1 MGILFAIIALFCWG
15 TGDFLIQKSSR
26 RKGVWFTIG
35 GIGAIGAVVLLP
47 FVYERI
53 IDIFTTKNHL
63 TLLVITSSVGLGV
76 SLLYFEALRRGK
88 ISALTPILAFEIPIT
103 VFLAAVV
110 IGEVLSIDQMILAGV
125 LMLGI
130 ILLAVHRFHRIRKI
144 HIEPGAFLAFFAMIG
159 LGIVNFLVGYT
170 ARQTDPLLIN
180 WFMAVFFGLT
190 GLVGMLWTEG
200 KSRFVEEI
208 KTNKQ
213 LVLTMGMFDTL
224 AWVAYAQATVYIPIA
239 IAASLSESY
248 IALAAI
254 LGLIFN
260 KEKLKPHQYVGL
272 VVIIIAATA
281 LASVTPG

>member
-35 GIGAIGAVVLLP
+35 SIGAIGATVLLP

-63 TLLVITSSVGLGV
+63 TLLLITSSIGLLV

-88 ISALTPILAFEIPIT
+88 ISALTPILAFEIPVT
-103 VFLAAVV
+103 AGLAMIVL
-110 IGEVLSIDQMILAGV
+110 GEVLTLDQMILAGA

-130 ILLAVHRFHRIRKI
+130 IMLAVHHFGHVRNI
-144 HIEPGAFLAFFAMIG
+144 HIEPGAFLAFFAMLG
-159 LGIVNFLVGYT
+159 LGIINFLVGYT
-170 ARQTDPLLIN
+170 SRQTDPLLVN

-190 GLVGMLWTEG
+190 GLIGMLATEG
-200 KSRFVEEI
+200 KTRFIQEI

-213 LVLTMGMFDTL
+213 LVLTMGMFDTM
-224 AWVAYAQATVYIPIA
+224 AWVAYAQATIHIPIA

-272 VVIIIAATA
+272 VIIIIAAAA
-281 LASVTPG
+281 LASVTPD

>member
-15 TGDFLIQKSSR
+15 TGDFFIQKAAR

-35 GIGAIGAVVLLP
+35 SIGVIGAIVLLP

-53 IDIFTTKNHL
+53 INIFTTKNHL
-63 TLLVITSSVGLGV
+63 ALLLITSSIGLLV

-88 ISALTPILAFEIPIT
+88 ISALTPILAFEIPVT
-103 VFLAAVV
+103 AVLAM
-110 IGEVLSIDQMILAGV
+110 IILDEILSLDQMILAAI

-130 ILLAVHRFHRIRKI
+130 ILLAVHHFGRIKNI
-144 HIEPGAFLAFFAMIG
+144 HIEPGAFLAFFAMLG
-159 LGIVNFLVGYT
+159 LGVINFLVGYT

-180 WFMAVFFGLT
+180 WFMAVFFGIT
-190 GLVGMLWTEG
+190 GLIGMLVTEG
-200 KSRFVEEI
+200 EPRFLEEI

-224 AWVAYAQATVYIPIA
+224 AWVAYAQATIYIPIA

-260 KEKLKPHQYVGL
+260 REKLKPHQYVGL
-272 VVIIIAATA
+272 VIIIIAATA
-281 LASVTPG
+281 LASITPD